1 MLRRSLFLVVASL
14 LALPV
19 AAQMQR
25 AFPQNALRGAIVFGP
40 APDIAL
46 NGQPARLAPGA
57 RIRDTNNLTVVP
69 GGLIG
74 GRYLVNFTVDLYG
87 LVKDIWILTPDEA
100 SNQPWPTSIE
110 EAQAWTFDPTA
121 QVWTKP

>member
-1 MLRRSLFLVVASL
+1 MLRRALFLLVASL

-19 AAQMQR
+19 AAQVQR
-25 AFPQNALRGAIVFGP
+25 AFPQNALRGAIVFGA

-87 LVKDIWILTPDEA
+87 LVKDVWILTPDEA
-100 SNQPWPTSIE
+100 ANQP
-110 EAQAWTFDPTA
+110 
-121 QVWTKP
+121 